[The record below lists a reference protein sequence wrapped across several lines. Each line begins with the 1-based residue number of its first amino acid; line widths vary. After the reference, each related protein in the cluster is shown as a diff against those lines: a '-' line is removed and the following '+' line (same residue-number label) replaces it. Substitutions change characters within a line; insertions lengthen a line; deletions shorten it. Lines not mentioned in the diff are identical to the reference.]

1 MEQFDFSTYKKLFT
15 SVPRDNR
22 QRFSVAGLSPAT
34 EKFDYLCGLRASAVN
49 PSIGDGMGLT
59 HERSIIHLNV
69 ADFAVAVERVVD
81 SRLQGRPVIIA
92 PEGAARA
99 AVYDMSEE
107 AYQSGVRKGMALR
120 RALRYCRGA
129 AVLPPHPDRYERAM
143 AGFLKHALPYS
154 PLVEITDHKGH
165 LFIDVTGTGRL
176 FGPPPDL
183 AAHIRQAVC
192 SDLGFNPIWSVAT
205 NKLVAKAASRTVKPD
220 GESVVPPGNEANF
233 LAPLPL
239 HLIPGIESED
249 LSRLREFNLVNAG
262 QVARLSAVQLSVA
275 FGRRNGELYDAV
287 RGVDPSP
294 VIPAG
299 QAPAAVQVLHAFG
312 NDTNDTTVAEGVLYR
327 LVEQAGADLR
337 RRRLAARRVGIM
349 LDYSDGARLVRQATV
364 HPATASDP
372 RLFAAARTALYRAW
386 SRRIRIRNL
395 RLVCDRLTYPPAQL
409 SLFAA
414 ENAAQQKND
423 RLVAALD
430 AIRGRFGRG
439 AVSVGRTLS
448 V

>member
-1 MEQFDFSTYKKLFT
+1 
-15 SVPRDNR
+15 
-22 QRFSVAGLSPAT
+22 
-34 EKFDYLCGLRASAVN
+34 
-49 PSIGDGMGLT
+49 MGLT

-129 AVLPPHPDRYERAM
+129 AVLPPHPDRYEQAM
-143 AGFLKHALPYS
+143 TGFLKHALPYS
-154 PLVEITDHKGH
+154 PLIEMTDHKGH

-183 AAHIRQAVC
+183 AVHIRRAVYR
-192 SDLGFNPIWSVAT
+192 DLGFDPIWSVAT

-249 LSRLREFNLVNAG
+249 LGRLREFNLVNAG
-262 QVARLSAVQLSVA
+262 QVARLSAVQLAVA
-275 FGRRNGELYDAV
+275 FGRRNWELYDAV

-294 VIPAG
+294 VLPAG
-299 QAPAAVQVLHAFG
+299 QTPAVVQVVHAFG
-312 NDTNDTTVAEGVLYR
+312 NDTNDTTVVEGILYR

-337 RRRLAARRVGIM
+337 CRRLAARRVRTM
-349 LDYSDGARLVRQATV
+349 LGYSDGARLVRQATV
-364 HPATASDP
+364 RPATASDP
-372 RLFAAARTALYRAW
+372 RLFAAARAALYRTW
-386 SRRIRIRNL
+386 SRRVRIRNL

-409 SLFAA
+409 PLFAE